1 MAGADAGA
9 AFALRRRLV
18 GRGGG
23 GGVGRRV
30 GALLPPRPPPCSR
43 RFSAAAAAVPPL
55 PTRKLPPLPRL
66 VFPVCRGCF
75 GLLLWCVFWLPLV
88 YGCVSAADS
97 AAERPRS
104 SLPRSAAARLRV
116 RIRGGLRR
124 GTPPFLAPAVGR
136 EPSCCCGWG
145 GSHRVDDNK
154 RNHRGRGVCSLIA
167 SSAWPLRVLLG
178 APPLSAVGG
187 FAAPR
192 LCRRRRGPALLA
204 ALRASAAAPLL
215 PRLAA
220 PARRRRRRAPVR
232 WPFGVGRLGGCSATA
247 PQPPT
252 RPTTCLA
259 VVPPRARPRA
269 IVGRS
274 RPRSMRPWQGSALPR
289 CSILPCPRQPPAWGI
304 EPQPCAGPKKIVPAG
319 TLAAVGRALPSASR
333 PPRAFLLAYGICG
346 LAATDCLVPSPP
358 APSRWA
364 GVRPRTCHAA

>member
-104 SLPRSAAARLRV
+104 SLPRLGWGRRVVVAGAAAGAAFAVLRWGVGRGGGGGVGRRVGALLPPRPPPCSRRFSAAAAAAPHLPTRKRPPLPRLVFPVCRGCCGLFSRCVCRLPLVCGCVFAADSAAKRPRSSLPRSAAARLRV

-124 GTPPFLAPAVGR
+124 GTPPFLAPAVGCR
-136 EPSCCCGWG
+136 SSAGAYPRRCPPRNAPVPRSRGWADARLRVRTRG
-145 GSHRVDDNK
+145 GLRRVTPPFLAPAVGCRSGAGAYSRRTPP
-154 RNHRGRGVCSLIA
+154 RNAPAPRSRGRLPLVCGC
-167 SSAWPLRVLLG
+167 V
-178 APPLSAVGG
+178 
-187 FAAPR
+187 
-192 LCRRRRGPALLA
+192 
-204 ALRASAAAPLL
+204 SAADS
-215 PRLAA
+215 AA
-220 PARRRRRRAPVR
+220 
-232 WPFGVGRLGGCSATA
+232 
-247 PQPPT
+247 
-252 RPTTCLA
+252 
-259 VVPPRARPRA
+259 
-269 IVGRS
+269 
-274 RPRSMRPWQGSALPR
+274 
-289 CSILPCPRQPPAWGI
+289 
-304 EPQPCAGPKKIVPAG
+304 
-319 TLAAVGRALPSASR
+319 
-333 PPRAFLLAYGICG
+333 
-346 LAATDCLVPSPP
+346 
-358 APSRWA
+358 
-364 GVRPRTCHAA
+364 